1 MLRVGFVVS
10 VIIVSTEVQFL
21 FRVRVGCRFAVR
33 IRVRFAGRGSVFRDK
48 VRVSV
53 ISIGTQ
59 VEF

>member
-1 MLRVGFVVS
+1 MVS
-10 VIIVSTEVQFL
+10 VIIDSTEVQFL
-21 FRVRVGCRFAVR
+21 FRVRVGCHFEVR

>member
-1 MLRVGFVVS
+1 MVS